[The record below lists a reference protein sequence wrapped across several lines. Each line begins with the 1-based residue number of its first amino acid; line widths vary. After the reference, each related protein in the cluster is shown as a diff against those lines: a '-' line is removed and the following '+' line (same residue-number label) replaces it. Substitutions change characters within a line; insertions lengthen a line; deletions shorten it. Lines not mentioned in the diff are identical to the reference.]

1 MRDQELIVLNRI
13 DIIVHADRHVIV
25 VEKAKKDLVLH
36 HTCLGK
42 KTGIKTY
49 FYTQILLSSDHLSI
63 KQCMFSDAGSVPQ
76 QYCLL

>member
-36 HTCLGK
+36 HTYLGK
-42 KTGIKTY
+42 K
-49 FYTQILLSSDHLSI
+49 L
-63 KQCMFSDAGSVPQ
+63 V
-76 QYCLL
+76 